1 MNEERPVNLH
11 FFVKEDADNFSKI
24 CFSQKILHSIR
35 HDPEGYYVKTDPVT
49 LQRRRELVKAWAKAA
64 IHEER
69 Q

>member
-11 FFVKEDADNFSKI
+11 FFVEDDALNFAKVCDDQLI
-24 CFSQKILHSIR
+24 KCCVR

-49 LQRRRELVKAWAKAA
+49 LQCRRELVKAWAAVSV
-64 IHEER
+64 